1 MRLAVTNRFRRAY
14 QALSTED
21 QTLADKALRLL
32 VENLRHPSL
41 RVKKIK
47 GTDGIWEARVSRSI
61 RLSFEIQGDLL
72 ILRTIGRHDDALAH
86 P

>member
-1 MRLAVTNRFRRAY
+1 MRLALTNRFKRAY
-14 QALSTED
+14 QELNSEEQA
-21 QTLADKALRLL
+21 LADKALRLL

-47 GTDGIWEARVSRSI
+47 GTEGIWEARVSRSI
-61 RLSFEIQGDLL
+61 RLTFEVHGDLL
-72 ILRTIGRHDDALAH
+72 MLRTIGRHDEALGR